1 MSSKHVGL
9 KFGKLTV
16 IDSLIRY
23 TAGGHPMQRL
33 LVRCECGREYERE
46 VSSVVKSRGAPMCKE
61 CKKLDNSARSDTGH
75 RHPLYKVW
83 WSMIVRCHDQN
94 SQAFRHYG
102 ARGIQ
107 VCDRWR
113 GERQNFELGTIEGF
127 KTFVSD
133 MGDRPSQT
141 HSIDRVNNDGDYS
154 PENCRWA
161 TKEEQSNNTRAT
173 VKVSLHGRTLS
184 ISQWGRALGIGSVWA
199 TQARKHGIPLD
210 KALEIL
216 LALDPSIRLDWYKIF
231 GTQKPADKP
240 RVRRSGKENVKAFI
254 REYFDSVGWPTVDHS
269 AHTC

>member
-1 MSSKHVGL
+1 MSSKYVGL

-46 VSSVVKSRGAPMCKE
+46 VSSVVNSKGTPMCKG
-61 CKKLDNSARSDTGH
+61 CKRLDNAMRSNVGH

-83 WSMIVRCHDQN
+83 WGMIVRCHEPNAQTFKD
-94 SQAFRHYG
+94 YG

-113 GERQNFELGTIEGF
+113 GERPNFELGTVDGF
-127 KTFVSD
+127 RAFVDD
-133 MGDRPSQT
+133 MGDRPSQR
-141 HSIDRVNNDGDYS
+141 HSIDRVDNDGHYA

-161 TKEEQSNNTRAT
+161 TKEEQANNTRST
-173 VKVSLHGRTLS
+173 VKVTVHGRTLS
-184 ISQWGRALGIGSVWA
+184 VSQWGRALGIGSTWA
-199 TQARKHGIPLD
+199 TQARKHGVQLD

-216 LALDPSIRLDWYKIF
+216 LALDGSVRLDWYKVF
-231 GTQKPADKP
+231 GTQKPVAKP
-240 RVRRSGKENVKAFI
+240 SVRRSGKENVKAFI
-254 REYFDSVGWPTVDHS
+254 RAYFDSVGWPSVDHS
-269 AHTC
+269 ATTC